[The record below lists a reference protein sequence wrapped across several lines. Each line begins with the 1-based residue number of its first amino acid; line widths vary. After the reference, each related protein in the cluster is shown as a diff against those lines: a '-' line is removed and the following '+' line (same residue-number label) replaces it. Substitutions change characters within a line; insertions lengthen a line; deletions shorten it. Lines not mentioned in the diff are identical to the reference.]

1 MDPSRTQHRFRQQQ
15 TSASNFQIQSR
26 DIPDTVGIEG
36 FTLPS
41 TILYTALSAAL
52 LISSYV
58 GYKRYVQKL

>member
-26 DIPDTVGIEG
+26 DISDVGIEG
-36 FTLPS
+36 FTLPT
-41 TILYTALSAAL
+41 TILYTVLSAAL
-52 LISSYV
+52 LITSYV

>member
-15 TSASNFQIQSR
+15 TSAKSFQIQPR
-26 DIPDTVGIEG
+26 DIPDASGVEG

-41 TILYTALSAAL
+41 TILYTVLSAVL

-58 GYKRYVQKL
+58 GYKRYVQKI